1 MSIDGT
7 IAARALG
14 ISRSR
19 RRSGEGIRN
28 GRLAMLYLSPALL
41 VFLVFT
47 IGPALF
53 VLYISFFNWNLLNS
67 SLSRFVGGENYSAL
81 LHSSDFWHSIVTSVY
96 FVGATVGCSTVLG
109 LGIALLLSRRGLVRR
124 IVRLAVFTPYFT
136 PLVATSIVWVWIFNP
151 QFGLADSLLRLVH
164 LPEVGWLQSTTWAMP
179 ALIVYTLW
187 HDLGFTVIIF
197 LAGLSTVSG
206 ELREAARVDG
216 ANYWHEVRDVV
227 LPQLVNTTLFVVV
240 ITTIDSLQAFTQIY
254 TMTGGGPLSATTTT
268 GFLLYQQSFV
278 FYRTGFGA
286 AIAVVLFVVIAL
298 FTLIQLRLSR
308 RAA

>member
-7 IAARALG
+7 ITARALG

-151 QFGLADSLLRLVH
+151 QFGLVDSLLRLVH

>member
-1 MSIDGT
+1 M
-7 IAARALG
+7 
-14 ISRSR
+14 
-19 RRSGEGIRN
+19 
-28 GRLAMLYLSPALL
+28 YLSPALL

-53 VLYISFFNWNLLNS
+53 VLYISFFNWNLLNP
-67 SLSRFVGGENYSAL
+67 SLSHFVGSGNYSAL
-81 LHSSDFWHSIVTSVY
+81 LHSSDFWNSIVTSVY
-96 FVGATVGCSTVLG
+96 FVGATVGGSTVLG

-124 IVRLAVFTPYFT
+124 IVRLAVLTPYFT

-151 QFGLADSLLRLVH
+151 QFGLIDSLLRLVH
-164 LPEVGWLQSTTWAMP
+164 LPEVGWLQSTKWAMP

-197 LAGLSTVSG
+197 LAGLATVSG

-216 ANYWHEVRDVV
+216 ANSWREVRDVV
-227 LPQLVNTTLFVVV
+227 LPQLMSTTLFVIV

-278 FYRTGFGA
+278 FYKTGFGA

-298 FTLIQLRLSR
+298 FTLLQLRLSR
-308 RAA
+308 RAT

>member
-1 MSIDGT
+1 MSVNGT
-7 IAARALG
+7 VTARALG
-14 ISRSR
+14 ITRSR
-19 RRSGEGIRN
+19 GPSRKGIRN

-47 IGPALF
+47 IGPAIF
-53 VLYISFFNWNLLNS
+53 VLYISFFNWNLLNP
-67 SLSRFVGGENYSAL
+67 SLSHFVGGSNYTAL
-81 LHSSDFWHSIVTSVY
+81 VHSSDFWNSIVTSAY
-96 FVGATVGCSTVLG
+96 FVGATVGGSTLLG
-109 LGIALLLSRRGLVRR
+109 LGIALLLSRRGIVRR
-124 IVRLAVFTPYFT
+124 IVRLAVLTPYFT

-151 QFGLADSLLRLVH
+151 QFGLIDSLLRLVH
-164 LPEVGWLQSTTWAMP
+164 VPEVGWLQSTTWAMP

-197 LAGLSTVSG
+197 LAGLATVSS

-227 LPQLVNTTLFVVV
+227 IPQLVNTTLFVVV

-278 FYRTGFGA
+278 FYKTGFGA

-298 FTLIQLRLSR
+298 FTLLQLRLSR

>member
-1 MSIDGT
+1 VSLDGT
-7 IAARALG
+7 LTARALG

-19 RRSGEGIRN
+19 RRSADGIRN
-28 GRLAMLYLSPALL
+28 GRLAFLYLSPALL

-53 VLYISFFNWNLLNS
+53 VLYISFFDWNLLNA
-67 SLSRFVGGENYSAL
+67 SLSRFVGVGNYSEL
-81 LHSSDFWHSIVTSVY
+81 LHSSDFWHSIVASLY
-96 FVGATVGCSTVLG
+96 FVGATVAGSTVLG
-109 LGIALLLSRRGLVRR
+109 LGIALLLSSRGLVRR
-124 IVRLAVFTPYFT
+124 VVRLAVLTPYFT

-151 QFGLADSLLRLVH
+151 QFGLLDSLLRLVH

-197 LAGLSTVSG
+197 LAGLATVST

-216 ANYWHEVRDVV
+216 AGYWHEVRDVV
-227 LPQLVNTTLFVVV
+227 LPQLVHTTLFVVV

-254 TMTGGGPLSATTTT
+254 TMTQGGPLSATTTT
-268 GFLLYQQSFV
+268 GYLLYQESFV

-286 AIAVVLFVVIAL
+286 AIAVVLFAVIAL
-298 FTLIQLRLSR
+298 FTLFQLRLSR

>member
-1 MSIDGT
+1 MSVNGT
-7 IAARALG
+7 LTARALG

-19 RRSGEGIRN
+19 RRSREGIRN
-28 GRLAMLYLSPALL
+28 GRMALLYLSPALL

-47 IGPALF
+47 IGPAIF
-53 VLYISFFNWNLLNS
+53 VLYISFFNWNLLNA
-67 SLSRFVGGENYSAL
+67 SLSKFVGLGNYSAL
-81 LHSSDFWHSIVTSVY
+81 LHSSDFWNSIVTSVY
-96 FVGATVGCSTVLG
+96 FVGAVVGGSTVLG
-109 LGIALLLSRRGLVRR
+109 LGIALLLSSRGAVRKV
-124 IVRLAVFTPYFT
+124 VRLAVLTPYFT

-151 QFGLADSLLRLVH
+151 QFGLVDSLLKLVH
-164 LPEVGWLQSTTWAMP
+164 LPQVGWLQSTTWAMP

-197 LAGLSTVSG
+197 LAGLATVSG

-227 LPQLVNTTLFVVV
+227 LPQLLNTTLFVIV

-254 TMTGGGPLSATTTT
+254 TMSQGGPLNATTTT
-268 GFLLYQQSFV
+268 GYLLYEQSFV
-278 FYRTGFGA
+278 FYKTGFGA

>member
-1 MSIDGT
+1 MSVDGT
-7 IAARALG
+7 ITARALG

>member
-1 MSIDGT
+1 M
-7 IAARALG
+7 
-14 ISRSR
+14 
-19 RRSGEGIRN
+19 
-28 GRLAMLYLSPALL
+28 SPALL

-53 VLYISFFNWNLLNS
+53 VLYISFFNWNLLNP
-67 SLSRFVGGENYSAL
+67 SLSHFVGSGNYSAL
-81 LHSSDFWHSIVTSVY
+81 LHSSDFWNSIVTSVY
-96 FVGATVGCSTVLG
+96 FVGATVGGSTVLG

-124 IVRLAVFTPYFT
+124 IVRLAVLTPYFT

-151 QFGLADSLLRLVH
+151 QFGLIDSLLRLVH
-164 LPEVGWLQSTTWAMP
+164 LPEVGWLQSTKWAMP

-197 LAGLSTVSG
+197 LAGLATVSG

-216 ANYWHEVRDVV
+216 ANSWREVRDVV
-227 LPQLVNTTLFVVV
+227 LPQLMSTTLFVIV

-278 FYRTGFGA
+278 FYKTGFGA

-298 FTLIQLRLSR
+298 FTLLQLRLSR
-308 RAA
+308 RAT